1 MTSTIIWTV
10 VIIAVLGLVLAVV
23 LYLVAERFKVEEDPR
38 IDEEIGRASCRERV

>member
-38 IDEEIGRASCRERV
+38 IDGY

>member
-38 IDEEIGRASCRERV
+38 IDEVEKVMG

>member
-23 LYLVAERFKVEEDPR
+23 LYFVAERFKVEEDPR
-38 IDEEIGRASCRERV
+38 IDEV